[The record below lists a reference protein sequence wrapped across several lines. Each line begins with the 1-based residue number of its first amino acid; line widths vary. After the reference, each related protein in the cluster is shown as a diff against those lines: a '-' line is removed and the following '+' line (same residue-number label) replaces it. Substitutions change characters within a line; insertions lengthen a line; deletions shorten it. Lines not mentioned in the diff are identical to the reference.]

1 MTAQSTRT
9 CSLSGR
15 ETERHLIYSPVEIQ
29 CGLGSQQETCITP
42 PDTLLHYLLRV
53 SHHMVSQ

>member
-1 MTAQSTRT
+1 MTAQTTQT

-15 ETERHLIYSPVEIQ
+15 EPERHLIYSPVEIQ
-29 CGLGSQQETCITP
+29 CGLDSQQETTIQP
-42 PDTLLHYLLRV
+42 PNTLFLYLLRV